1 MLFALRGESLQSK
14 GMINT
19 MRGYFGIG
27 VEGVSKPFNVGNL
40 MRSGHAFG
48 AQFIFTVSA
57 EYSGVASDT
66 AKTHKQ
72 VPFYQFGS
80 VADLVLPEKCSL
92 VGIEIMDEATDL
104 PSFFHPINAAYVLGP
119 ERGSLSADMV
129 GRCDFVVRIPTK
141 FSVNLG
147 VAGAIVLY
155 DRMLSSA
162 RFGERPLNS
171 RAAIAKR
178 PQHVYGSPV
187 KRSIRTKR
195 R

>member
-1 MLFALRGESLQSK
+1 MLLALQEGSPKVK
-14 GMINT
+14 GVINI

-66 AKTHKQ
+66 AKTHEQ
-72 VPFYQFGS
+72 VPFYQFGN
-80 VADLVLPEKCSL
+80 VVDMVLPEKCSL
-92 VGIEIMDEATDL
+92 VGVELMDEATDL
-104 PSFFHPINAAYVLGP
+104 PSFFHPVNAAYVLGP
-119 ERGSLSADMV
+119 ERGSLSPDML

-147 VAGAIVLY
+147 IAGAIVLY
-155 DRMLSSA
+155 DRMLA
-162 RFGERPLNS
+162 LGRFGERPLNS
-171 RAAIAKR
+171 RAPITTR

-187 KRSIRTKR
+187 KRGVRPK
-195 R
+195 

>member
-1 MLFALRGESLQSK
+1 MLLALEDGSLQSE
-14 GMINT
+14 GRTNPL
-19 MRGYFGIG
+19 RGYFGIG

-66 AKTHKQ
+66 AKTHEQ
-72 VPFYQFGS
+72 VPFYQFET
-80 VADLVLPEKCSL
+80 VADLVLPQKCSL
-92 VGIEIMDEATDL
+92 VGIELMDEATEL

-119 ERGSLSADMV
+119 ERGSLSSDMV
-129 GRCDFVVRIPTK
+129 NQCDFVVKIPTR

-155 DRMLSSA
+155 DRMLA
-162 RFGERPLNS
+162 LGRFGERPLNS
-171 RAAIAKR
+171 RAAITKR
-178 PQHVYGSPV
+178 PRHVYGDPV
-187 KRSIRTKR
+187 KRSVKSK
-195 R
+195 